1 MLVLFVDDD
10 ADDYDI
16 FCEAV
21 SLSVPNA
28 KTLRANDGYSALVL
42 LEELVVAPDYIFLD
56 INMPVMNGKEF
67 LSLIKK
73 DQRLKDIPV
82 IMYTTS
88 SEEREK
94 ATFQKMGASAYIVKP
109 TDFTTLVS
117 VLQSSMALGGA
128 SVA

>member
-10 ADDYDI
+10 ADDYEI
-16 FCEAV
+16 FCEALSQ
-21 SLSVPNA
+21 SLPQA
-28 KTLRANDGYSALVL
+28 KTLRANDGYSALL
-42 LEELVVAPDYIFLD
+42 ILEELVVIPDYIFLD

-73 DQRLKDIPV
+73 DKRLKDIPV

-94 ATFQKMGASAYIVKP
+94 IAFRKMGASGYIVKP
-109 TDFTTLVS
+109 TDFFSLVS
-117 VLQSSMALGGA
+117 ALQSSMAMA
-128 SVA
+128 R